1 VLDHILV
8 DFISN
13 MRSALE
19 DALLQRQALE
29 ERFQVDV
36 FLGDVSWETSYS
48 LPGEEKP
55 PRVRADISVD
65 WPTWS
70 QSAYRSWSIGEP
82 PEDLPEVVVEIT
94 LRLQRLA
101 AMPDLDAVVACLP
114 EESPPV
120 GSDTLVRASP
130 VVEQVYEPDST
141 GARFAVETSYQGTL
155 RLDEAALENSAAL
168 AEPVGALAR
177 WVASV
182 LVQLGDLRLQ
192 YLPPD
197 PTATGNGE
205 R

>member
-1 VLDHILV
+1 MLDHILV
-8 DFISN
+8 DVITQT
-13 MRSALE
+13 RRALE
-19 DALLQRQALE
+19 DALLQRQAVE

-55 PRVRADISVD
+55 PRVRADVSVD

-94 LRLQRLA
+94 LRVQRLSV
-101 AMPDLDAVVACLP
+101 MPDLDVVLACLP
-114 EESPPV
+114 EESPPI
-120 GSDTLVRASP
+120 GTDTLVRAAP
-130 VVEQVYEPDST
+130 VVEQVHEP
-141 GARFAVETSYQGTL
+141 GEAGPRFAVETSYQGTI
-155 RLDEAALENSAAL
+155 RLDEAALEDTASLAAP
-168 AEPVGALAR
+168 AGQLAR

-182 LVQLGDLRLQ
+182 LVRLGDLKLA

-197 PTATGNGE
+197 PTPAGDDN

>member
-1 VLDHILV
+1 MLDHILV
-8 DFISN
+8 DVITQ
-13 MRSALE
+13 MRQALE
-19 DALLQRQALE
+19 DALLQRQAVE

-55 PRVRADISVD
+55 PRVRADVSVD

-94 LRLQRLA
+94 LRLQRLS
-101 AMPDLDAVVACLP
+101 AMPDLDVVIACLP
-114 EESPPV
+114 EESPPI
-120 GSDTLVRASP
+120 GTDTLVRGAA
-130 VVEQVYEPDST
+130 VVEQVHEP
-141 GARFAVETSYQGTL
+141 GPGGPRFAVETSYQGTI
-155 RLDEAALENSAAL
+155 RLDEAALEDAASL
-168 AEPVGALAR
+168 AGPAGQLAR

-182 LVQLGDLRLQ
+182 LVRLGDLRLA

-197 PTATGNGE
+197 PAPADDGH
-205 R
+205 

>member
-1 VLDHILV
+1 MLDHILV
-8 DFISN
+8 DVISQI
-13 MRSALE
+13 RHALE
-19 DALLQRQALE
+19 DALLQRQAVE

-55 PRVRADISVD
+55 PRVRADVSVD

-94 LRLQRLA
+94 LRLQRLSQ
-101 AMPDLDAVVACLP
+101 MPDLDDVLACLP
-114 EESPPV
+114 DESPLI
-120 GSDTLVRASP
+120 GTDTLVRSAP
-130 VVEQVYEPDST
+130 VVEQVHEPGES
-141 GARFAVETSYQGTL
+141 GPRFAVETSYQGTIS
-155 RLDEAALENSAAL
+155 LDETALEDSATL
-168 AEPVGALAR
+168 AAPAGQLAR

-182 LVQLGDLRLQ
+182 LVRLGDLRLA

-197 PTATGNGE
+197 PAPADDGH
-205 R
+205 

>member
-1 VLDHILV
+1 MLDHILV
-8 DFISN
+8 DVITQT
-13 MRSALE
+13 RRALE
-19 DALLQRQALE
+19 DALLQRQAVE

-55 PRVRADISVD
+55 PRVRADVSVD

-94 LRLQRLA
+94 LRLQRLS
-101 AMPDLDAVVACLP
+101 AMPDLGMVLACLP
-114 EESPPV
+114 DESPAI
-120 GSDTLVRASP
+120 GTDTLVRAAP
-130 VVEQVYEPDST
+130 VVEQVHEP
-141 GARFAVETSYQGTL
+141 GQAGPRFAVETSYQGTI
-155 RLDEAALENSAAL
+155 RLDEAALEDTSSLAAP
-168 AEPVGALAR
+168 AGQLAR

-182 LVQLGDLRLQ
+182 LVRLGDLHLA

-197 PTATGNGE
+197 PAPADDG